1 MKGSGYVRKRP
12 NVAGIAWLV
21 FVGLAAAAA
30 QSLPLVQTLWL
41 EHLAATT
48 RQDAPEAPAP
58 SISPSPASHAAGN
71 MKPDSTE
78 G

>member
-1 MKGSGYVRKRP
+1 MRKRP

-41 EHLAATT
+41 AQVAATT
-48 RQDAPEAPAP
+48 RQASHEQAQP
-58 SISPSPASHAAGN
+58 SISPNPATHAVSDV
-71 MKPDSTE
+71 KPDSTA